1 MKGRF
6 YKTKKCIDE
15 KFNNI
20 LQSGDNQIVEDFLER
35 CEFPPSDLVSLV
47 LKQQQE
53 SFIDMITEVIPMRFF
68 QTKNS
73 QWVESWIQ
81 LNKYLADFK
90 DDIQGAYNVVDHILH
105 NIPKA
110 FDKNRL
116 SEKVS
121 EAMGYFYRM
130 VALYNLEYQ
139 CHPKIKSIF
148 DASFLGLCN
157 FLFYNASEIEFRYII
172 KCLRSEVQSGSIP
185 RGVKIEKLCLTDY
198 DEDEIENQKYEIL
211 RAKTIVSTNNAE
223 HFLNEEYVREV
234 CMEKVRMGDN
244 DIRLKLGLYYYE
256 TKDYDKAF
264 PLLIK
269 TRGWINKDRFN
280 TYMGIMYLGLMYYY
294 GRGVERDYK
303 KAMLLLEE
311 VIGLEVLGVDGL
323 EAYYV
328 LGQIYGETVSI
339 RKAIDIYIMAL
350 ERYRDCD
357 NPILKDISKSYME
370 ILCFSSIPDTIKF
383 SVKISPKN
391 LKCEFSL
398 DLPAFCKFIINWGE
412 SRKGKCKVT
421 VGTTKHKGILTL
433 KHKYKIPGEYE
444 ITVSTLISKTL
455 LGFEFIKYK
464 YQLQTIE
471 FTRSIAI
478 KKITVIGQS
487 LKELKLPDNTL
498 LIGLICRN
506 NNIKS
511 LDLRKHP
518 QLQYLDCSYN
528 PLTSLKVSTRTAL
541 NKACLNGTNVDR
553 AEINKILDLNSGK
566 YCKPLYYNNIIEV
579 DMPLEFYFRMTN
591 WKGVK
596 KYFRR
601 DESFDY
607 YRGNMNFKELESV
620 FNCLKELAN
629 KRNKTPYSKG
639 HLDIY
644 NSFVNDETILGE
656 EEFFITEKEW
666 TICLA
671 TKVHDARFNEPWMGM
686 EAPSPE
692 YFVSNCLFNMKKN
705 NSEMK
710 KYIYRDS

>member
-1 MKGRF
+1 MKDQF
-6 YKTKKCIDE
+6 YKNQQYIDE
-15 KFNNI
+15 RFNNT
-20 LQSGDNQIVEDFLER
+20 LQSGDHQLVKDFLDR
-35 CEFPPSDLVSLV
+35 CEVPPSDLVSLV

-53 SFIDMITEVIPMRFF
+53 SLIDIITEVIPVRFF
-68 QTKNS
+68 RTKNS
-73 QWVESWIQ
+73 QWVEPWIQ

-172 KCLRSEVQSGSIP
+172 KCIRSEVQSGSIP

-198 DEDEIENQKYEIL
+198 DEYEIENQKYEIL

-244 DIRLKLGLYYYE
+244 DISLMLGLYYYE

-269 TRGWINKDRFN
+269 TRGWISRDRFN
-280 TYMGIMYLGLMYYY
+280 TYMGIMYLGLMYFY
-294 GRGVERDYK
+294 GRGVERDYE
-303 KAMLLLEE
+303 KAQLLLEE
-311 VIGLEVLGVDGL
+311 VLESEVLGDKEI

-328 LGQIYGETVSI
+328 LGQIYEITVGWK
-339 RKAIDIYIMAL
+339 KAIDIYTMVL
-350 ERYRDCD
+350 ERYKDCD
-357 NPILKDISKSYME
+357 NPILKDISKSYMD
-370 ILCFSSIPDTIKF
+370 ILCFSSIHDTIKF
-383 SVKISPKN
+383 NVKITPKN
-391 LKCEFSL
+391 LKCEFAL
-398 DLPAFCKFIINWGE
+398 ELPTFCKFIINYGD
-412 SRKGKCKVT
+412 SRKGECKLT
-421 VGTTKHKGILTL
+421 VGTIKNNGILKL

-444 ITVSTLISKTL
+444 ITVSTLPAKTL

-464 YQLQTIE
+464 YQLQSIE
-471 FTRSIAI
+471 FTRVPAI
-478 KKITVIGQS
+478 KKINVAGQR
-487 LKELKLPDNTL
+487 LKKLRLPDSPL

-528 PLTSLKVSTRTAL
+528 PLTSLKVSPRTAL

-553 AEINKILDLNSGK
+553 AEINKILALNVGK
-566 YCKPLYYNNIIEV
+566 YCKPLYYTDIIEL

-596 KYFRR
+596 EYFRI

-607 YRGNMNFKELESV
+607 YRDKMNFKELEIV

-644 NSFVNDETILGE
+644 DTFVIDKTIIGA

-692 YFVSNCLFNMKKN
+692 YFVSNCLFYMAN
-705 NSEMK
+705 NKSEME
-710 KYIYRDS
+710 KYIYRGS